1 VVDNE
6 PNSPK
11 RRLNGLDRVLRRARI
26 FSRLREGWAYDE
38 IARLEQLTTE
48 RIRQIVREALDRR
61 LIEEDADHAKLQLA
75 RLEPAMR
82 MATEAL
88 EDGDVR
94 VIVPFLKLL
103 DRVDRYQK
111 TAKVTQVYDAEARR
125 KLFEKLNRVAANLGL
140 EPMKEPA
147 KAEAKEAAEGEAAA
161 KATGAGGADQSPES
175 GERRAGTEKTPG
187 GGRRKSMKRL
197 NPDKR
202 IQGNRGFFLGFSLAR
217 LG

>member
-111 TAKVTQVYDAEARR
+111 TAKVTQVYDGEARR

-161 KATGAGGADQSPES
+161 EATGAGGSDQSPES

-187 GGRRKSMKRL
+187 GVGAS
-197 NPDKR
+197 P
-202 IQGNRGFFLGFSLAR
+202 
-217 LG
+217 